1 MCNSLFLTLF
11 SKILVVPGILIGSLF
26 RNRHFQTINLPL
38 WNGTQINKCTV
49 EKSRK
54 ELVSKKKLGQLRAQP
69 TCKKTY
75 NKDLKGGQKVNIR
88 TKKEKFL
95 LRVKKIL

>member
-1 MCNSLFLTLF
+1 MSDSTNALL
-11 SKILVVPGILIGSLF
+11 
-26 RNRHFQTINLPL
+26 N
-38 WNGTQINKCTV
+38 
-49 EKSRK
+49 KSRK

-69 TCKKTY
+69 TCKKNY

-95 LRVKKIL
+95 LQLKKILLRQMKTTQEDYTKPLKIYPCKSWC